1 MEKSLKCDQ
10 KVMSTSEIE
19 EKEFTVRMMSGEFQ
33 VQSLNDNYFGTGE
46 NCCAG
51 GKETL
56 NKMQQQLEQEVSHP
70 LLTFDSFEF

>member
-10 KVMSTSEIE
+10 KVMNTSEIE

-33 VQSLNDNYFGTGE
+33 LQALNDNYFGAGE
-46 NCCAG
+46 KCCAG
-51 GKETL
+51 GKETP